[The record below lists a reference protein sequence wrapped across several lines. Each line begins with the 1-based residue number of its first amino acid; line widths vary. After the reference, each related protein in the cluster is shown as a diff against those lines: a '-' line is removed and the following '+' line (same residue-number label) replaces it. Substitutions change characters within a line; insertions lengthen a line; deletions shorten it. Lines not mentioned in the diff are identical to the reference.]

1 MATTKT
7 ISRDG
12 ETRAIKI
19 TGKAGSTFEFYIKQS
34 SNYYNFN
41 SETFTSSIFILKK
54 QEIPADGKY
63 VKNVVIPAVTSN
75 TKYDFFIT
83 PTGNSKLNI
92 NTTGDLK
99 AGTLYQKGAATLTVT
114 TTDDTTLSIASSLT
128 GGTATEAGASVYQTG
143 AITEASGNLVYIH
156 KIPTWNPRT
165 GGAWTNSRKLEKQ
178 VAHGARTIYALTDT
192 SDLVT
197 GLAVTG
203 PNIVD
208 EITVSAIS
216 GKNITLSSA
225 TRLDPGDVLTF
236 TPSQWEFSAIS
247 SKAVSTHS
255 GTTSVTFVQD
265 VTIAKVG
272 IANLT
277 VELDVDEF
285 ISIKPNAF
293 PVNVNSTGLDTFEI
307 DCAADC
313 TNFLGTLRDL
323 DANLSSKTFK
333 VHSIPAAATSSAAIR
348 TGDTSII
355 GTLSKAADEAF
366 GSAGVSTI
374 NYTPHASMIPGDTDV
389 FYYKTVDAQS
399 SPQTSNTSDDAQ
411 HDQGKVTITIT

>member
-1 MATTKT
+1 MATTTT

-92 NTTGDLK
+92 NTTDDLK

-114 TTDDTTLSIASSLT
+114 TTDDTTLSIASGLT
-128 GGTATEAGASVYQTG
+128 GGTATEAGATVNQTG

-156 KIPTWNPRT
+156 EIPTWNPRT

-178 VAHGARTIYALTDT
+178 VAHGAGTVYALRDT
-192 SDLVT
+192 SGLVT
-197 GLAVTG
+197 GLTVTG

-216 GKNITLSSA
+216 GNNITLSSA
-225 TRLDPGDVLTF
+225 TRLNRGDVLTF

-255 GTTSVTFVQD
+255 GTTSVTFTQD
-265 VTIAKVG
+265 VVVAKVG

-293 PVNVNSTGLDTFEI
+293 PVNAKCPVGTTIEI
-307 DCAADC
+307 DCAAEC
-313 TNFLGTLRDL
+313 TNFLGTLGDL

-333 VHSIPAAATSSAAIR
+333 AHSIPAAATSSAAIR
-348 TGDTSII
+348 TGNSSIVGTI
-355 GTLSKAADEAF
+355 GVAADEAF
-366 GSAGVSTI
+366 GSAGNGVVT
-374 NYTPHASMIPGDTDV
+374 YTPHASMIPGDTDV
-389 FYYKTVDAQS
+389 FIYKTVDAQS
-399 SPQTSNTSDDAQ
+399 SPQTSKIADGEE
-411 HDQGKVTITIT
+411 QGIVTVTIA